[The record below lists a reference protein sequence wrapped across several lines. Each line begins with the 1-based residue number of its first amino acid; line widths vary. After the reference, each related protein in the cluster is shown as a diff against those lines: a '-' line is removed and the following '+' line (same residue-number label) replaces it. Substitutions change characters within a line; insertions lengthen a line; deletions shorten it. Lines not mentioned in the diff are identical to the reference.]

1 MNKVCGPAT
10 DFALLKQEGTRTVIS
25 YALHA
30 EAGNELATW
39 RELYFPVKQ
48 YGAKPTP
55 AQAKEAILAD
65 INSRVKESIITGF
78 VWNDKPVWL
87 SEENQLNFGQAVAP
101 VTLKIG
107 EQADGTPV
115 YETFE
120 TTEAVKAFSEACTQW
135 KQKCLAEGYAEKD
148 AVDWDA
154 YAAQLDP
161 NFTPKKKTT
170 KKTTK

>member
-1 MNKVCGPAT
+1 MNKVCGPAS
-10 DFALLKQEGTRTVIS
+10 DFTLMKQEGTRTVIS
-25 YALHA
+25 YDLHA

-39 RELYFPVKQ
+39 RELYFPKKQ
-48 YGAKPTP
+48 FGEKPSP

-65 INSRVKESIITGF
+65 INARVKEAIVGGF
-78 VWNDKPVWL
+78 VWEGKPVWL

-107 EQADGTPV
+107 EQSDGTPV

-120 TTEAVKAFSEACTQW
+120 TQEGIKAFADACIKW
-135 KQKCLAEGYAEKD
+135 KQQCLADGYAEKD
-148 AVDWDA
+148 AMDWDA

-161 NFTPKKKTT
+161 DFTPKKKTT
-170 KKTTK
+170 KKTSK